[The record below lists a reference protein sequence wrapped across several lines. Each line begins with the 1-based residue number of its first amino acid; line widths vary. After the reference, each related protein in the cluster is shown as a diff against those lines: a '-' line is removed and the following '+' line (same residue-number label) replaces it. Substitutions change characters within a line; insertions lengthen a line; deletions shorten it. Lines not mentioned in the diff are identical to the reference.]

1 MSWLINWMTHVI
13 AVLSGKVEWLKKL
26 DADMKSAVS
35 SFVLRV
41 AGWSFLAGA
50 VTLEIVRYAL
60 TGGL

>member
-13 AVLSGKVEWLKKL
+13 AVLSGKLEWLKKL

-41 AGWSFLAGA
+41 AGCRFWLAPLRLKSF
-50 VTLEIVRYAL
+50 VMH
-60 TGGL
+60 